1 MNDNRTGREPRPR
14 SGQTP
19 PRDPWSKAEI
29 IAVMIG
35 TVASV
40 IVVPLV
46 IWLVTTLTDLQVRVG
61 VIDER
66 LKSINTTLISMDGR
80 LGKLE
85 SWQINHLDGHPVGQT
100 EDHEAAIGE

>member
-1 MNDNRTGREPRPR
+1 MNGDRIGRSPRPR
-14 SGQTP
+14 AGQTP

-29 IAVMIG
+29 IAVVIG

-46 IWLVTTLTDLQVRVG
+46 IWLVTTLTELQVRVG

-66 LKSINTTLISMDGR
+66 LKSINTTLMSMDDR

-85 SWQINHLDGHPVGQT
+85 SWQINHLDGHPIGQL
-100 EDHEAAIGE
+100 EDYDTATGE